1 MNYGSNDRSRLGQ
14 SMHQVLCRLSMIA
27 MFAAGCLQAAG
38 SEKLTIVFDFQGPHS
53 SRSISEMQQEV
64 AGILKDS
71 GLTLKWRA
79 LERTDGATDA
89 GDNENLVVVRFNGR
103 CILEPNP
110 VLYDERGPLVFTH
123 TSDGAV
129 LPFSEVA
136 CDQVTAS
143 MRSAMFGGDYAQG
156 EQLLGRALGRVV
168 AHELVHILT
177 NSHDH
182 GREGVA
188 KSALSGSQLITP
200 RLPLSSSDLERLRA
214 EHHR

>member
-1 MNYGSNDRSRLGQ
+1 MFSAGS
-14 SMHQVLCRLSMIA
+14 IW
-27 MFAAGCLQAAG
+27 AAG

-53 SRSISEMQQEV
+53 PRSVIAMQHEV

-71 GLTLKWRA
+71 GLQLQWRA
-79 LERTDGATDA
+79 LARTSGTSDLDE
-89 GDNENLVVVRFNGR
+89 ENLVVVRFSGR

-110 VLYDERGPLVFTH
+110 ILYDERGPLAFTH
-123 TSDGAV
+123 TSDGTV

-156 EQLLGRALGRVV
+156 DQLLGRALGRVV

-177 NSHDH
+177 DSHDH

-188 KSALSGSQLITP
+188 RAALSGTQLITP
-200 RLPLSSSDLERLRA
+200 RLPLSPSDLERLRV
-214 EHHR
+214 EQHR

>member
-1 MNYGSNDRSRLGQ
+1 MFSAGS
-14 SMHQVLCRLSMIA
+14 IW
-27 MFAAGCLQAAG
+27 AAG

-53 SRSISEMQQEV
+53 SRSVTAMQHEV

-71 GLTLKWRA
+71 GLQLQWRA
-79 LERTDGATDA
+79 LARTSGTSDLDE
-89 GDNENLVVVRFNGR
+89 ENLVVVRFSGR
-103 CILEPNP
+103 CLLEPNP
-110 VLYDERGPLVFTH
+110 ILYDERGPLAFTH
-123 TSDGAV
+123 TSDGTV

-156 EQLLGRALGRVV
+156 DQLLGRALGRVV

-177 NSHDH
+177 DSHDH

-188 KSALSGSQLITP
+188 RAALSGTQLITP
-200 RLPLSSSDLERLRA
+200 RLPLSPSDLERLRV
-214 EHHR
+214 EQHR

>member
-1 MNYGSNDRSRLGQ
+1 
-14 SMHQVLCRLSMIA
+14 MIATAA
-27 MFAAGCLQAAG
+27 MFAVGRLQAAG

-53 SRSISEMQQEV
+53 SRSVSEMQQEV

-71 GLTLKWRA
+71 GLKLEWRA
-79 LERTDGATDA
+79 LERTSGATDA
-89 GDNENLVVVRFNGR
+89 GDNENLVVVHFNGR
-103 CILEPNP
+103 CILEPVP
-110 VLYDERGPLVFTH
+110 ILYDERGPLAVTY

-136 CDQVTAS
+136 CEQVTAS
-143 MRSAMFGGDYAQG
+143 IRSAMFGGDYAQG
-156 EQLLGRALGRVV
+156 DQLLGRALGRVV

-188 KSALSGSQLITP
+188 QAALSGSQLITP
-200 RLPLSSSDLERLRA
+200 RLPLSASDLERLRA
-214 EHHR
+214 EHRR